1 METWVRNQQQAL
13 VNILQSIEQR
23 QLTLLDLKQISLVAH
38 IMASL
43 SCRIGYKDH
52 FVTYQTIRESIQRID

>member
-38 IMASL
+38 IMASQ
-43 SCRIGYKDH
+43 IGRAH
-52 FVTYQTIRESIQRID
+52 V